1 MKKSETI
8 FVKHIHKVSF
18 VVHGKTYG
26 SIATYYNSGIVGYKK
41 KSLHELV
48 QFLYETNPELIDELK
63 SIHFDEI
70 LITNVL
76 WAIINDD
83 QMVRNLCHGKWYEC
97 MLRLL
102 QNEAECHDRI
112 YVLK

>member
-1 MKKSETI
+1 MNESEKI
-8 FVKHIHKVSF
+8 FIKHIMQVS
-18 VVHGKTYG
+18 VVIDGNTYN
-26 SIATYYNSGIVGYKK
+26 SIAAYHYNNHFIIYNKIR
-41 KSLHELV
+41 SLRELV

-70 LITNVL
+70 RTKAVLIRT
-76 WAIINDD
+76 D
-83 QMVRNLCHGKWYEC
+83 QRVNMLCTEQWYQC

-102 QNEAECHDRI
+102 QNEAEYHNR